1 VAPRTYAGET
11 GTERRK
17 RRRHA
22 LQEAALDLV
31 ADGGWDRVT
40 VRAVCARA
48 RLNDRY
54 FYESFH
60 DRDALLLATRDDVAA
75 DALRALQQAI
85 ASTAPE
91 ARIRAVV
98 DAVIDFFTDDPRR
111 GHLVFDPHPALRGRR
126 TEMLRTLSRIVADQA
141 TELLPDAAPE
151 PDRQLGALTLISG
164 TMEIFAS
171 WLRGEVDVT
180 RDHLAD
186 FLVAMVNT
194 TGGLATALR
203 AVRTPPAPRRAA
215 RTPRTPPPRPA
226 G

>member
-1 VAPRTYAGET
+1 M
-11 GTERRK
+11 
-17 RRRHA
+17 
-22 LQEAALDLV
+22 LQNAALDLV

-40 VRAVCARA
+40 VRAVCGRA

-54 FYESFH
+54 FYESFD

-75 DALRALQQAI
+75 DALRALQHAI
-85 ASTAPE
+85 ATTAPE

-98 DAVIDFFTDDPRR
+98 EAVIDFFTADPRR
-111 GHLVFDPHPALRGRR
+111 GRLVFDPHPALRGRR
-126 TEMLRTLSRIVADQA
+126 AEMLRTLSRIVADQA
-141 TELLPDAAPE
+141 GELLADVAPE
-151 PDRQLGALTLISG
+151 PDRELGALTLVSG
-164 TMEIFAS
+164 TMEVFAS

-194 TGGLATALR
+194 TGDLAEALR
-203 AVRTPPAPRRAA
+203 VVRTPPAPRPGA
-215 RTPRTPPPRPA
+215 RTPRTRPPHRA